1 MPKRPCAIAL
11 TADDST
17 VICADKFGDVYSIP
31 LLFSDS
37 SASSEGQEESS
48 KATKLLTKSSK
59 PFVPAANDLTIHS
72 VRNRRALQNQM
83 KQKQNISEKSEP
95 QFERKLLL
103 GHASMLT
110 DIALIER
117 NGQNY
122 IITADRDEHIR
133 ISRGIPQAH
142 IIEGYCLGHKNFVSR
157 LCLPAGQP
165 NLLISGGGDDDI
177 YVWDWSLGKL
187 LDKINLRSHAGK
199 VVFELDPVTHTNGEG
214 ERSDTPP
221 SEPVKVAVSSIQCMR
236 GASDQEDDLI
246 LVTCEGLVSSFFTI
260 SGSVC

>member
-11 TADDST
+11 TADDSAI
-17 VICADKFGDVYSIP
+17 VCADKFGDVYSIP

-37 SASSEGQEESS
+37 SASSEGQEESNQTS
-48 KATKLLTKSSK
+48 NLATRSSK
-59 PFVPAANDLTIHS
+59 PFVPAANDLTVHS

-83 KQKQNISEKSEP
+83 RQKHNISEKFGP

-103 GHASMLT
+103 GHVSMLT
-110 DIALIER
+110 DIVLIER
-117 NGQNY
+117 DGQNY

-142 IIEGYCLGHKNFVSR
+142 VIEGYCLGHKDFVSR

-177 YVWDWSLGKL
+177 YVWDWSLGRL
-187 LDKINLRSHAGK
+187 LHKVNLRSHAEKLTLG
-199 VVFELDPVTHTNGEG
+199 VDQGSHTSGEV
-214 ERSDTPP
+214 ERNDTSP
-221 SEPVKVAVSSIQCMR
+221 SKPVKVAVSSIQHMR
-236 GASDQEDDLI
+236 GALDQQDDLI
-246 LVTCEGLVSSFFTI
+246 MVTCEG
-260 SGSVC
+260 

>member
-11 TADDST
+11 TADESKI
-17 VICADKFGDVYSIP
+17 ICADKFGDVYSIP
-31 LLFSDS
+31 LLLPDS
-37 SASSEGQEESS
+37 SAGSGGQEEPI
-48 KATKLLTKSSK
+48 KATNLLTKPSK
-59 PFVPAANDLTIHS
+59 PFVPAANDLTVHS

-83 KQKQNISEKSEP
+83 RQKHNISEKFEP

-103 GHASMLT
+103 GHVSMLT
-110 DIALIER
+110 DIALIEN

-142 IIEGYCLGHKNFVSR
+142 IIEGYCLGHKDFVSR

-177 YVWDWSLGKL
+177 YVWDWCLGKL
-187 LDKINLRSHAGK
+187 LLKVNLRSHAEK
-199 VVFELDPVTHTNGEG
+199 VVSEVDQGSHTNSEVEG
-214 ERSDTPP
+214 NDTPP
-221 SEPVKVAVSSIQCMR
+221 SEPVKVAVSNLQHMR
-236 GASDQEDDLI
+236 GASDQPDDLI
-246 LVTCEGLVSSFFTI
+246 MVTCEG
-260 SGSVC
+260 

>member
-17 VICADKFGDVYSIP
+17 IICADKFGDVYSIP
-31 LLFSDS
+31 LLFADP
-37 SASSEGQEESS
+37 SAISTGQEESN
-48 KATKLLTKSSK
+48 KTTALLTKSSK
-59 PFVPAANDLTIHS
+59 PFVSAANDLTVHS

-83 KQKQNISEKSEP
+83 RQKHNISEKSEP

-103 GHASMLT
+103 GHVSMLT

-142 IIEGYCLGHKNFVSR
+142 VIEGYCLGHKDFVSR
-157 LCLPAGQP
+157 LCLPARKP

-177 YVWDWSLGKL
+177 CVWDWSLGKL
-187 LDKINLRSHAGK
+187 LHKVNLRSQTER
-199 VVFELDPVTHTNGEG
+199 VVLGVDQGPHKMGEV
-214 ERSDTPP
+214 ERNDTSP
-221 SEPVKVAVSSIQCMR
+221 SEPGKVAVSNIQYMR
-236 GASDQEDDLI
+236 GALDKHDDLI
-246 LVTCEGLVSSFFTI
+246 MVTCEG
-260 SGSVC
+260 